1 MEAAESIY
9 RFDRAELNAASRELR
24 LDGEPAQLG
33 ARAFDVLLALV
44 THRQRMLTKN
54 ELLDLVWP
62 NLVVEENNLQVQV
75 SALRKLLGAKAIVTV
90 PGRGYRFA
98 AALDGAPAADARGP
112 APVKAF
118 APTAAAAM
126 HSEFGNL
133 PAGLPPLLGRDQ
145 DLAQLRELVRDH
157 RLVSLLGAG
166 GIGKTSLARALARD
180 QAHRF
185 RDGAWM
191 VELAHVSDPGA
202 VPAAVARAL
211 RIHLPGHADPAL
223 ELAQRLRGRELLLL
237 DNCEHLIEPV
247 AALVGHLGATVPEL
261 HILLT
266 SQEPLRLAAEQ
277 SMRLGTLAVPGDA
290 DTADAATHGA
300 VLLFAARVAA
310 LQPGFRLD
318 GSNLQAVVDIC
329 RALDGM
335 PLALELAAARVPLL
349 GVPGVRQHLGQRLRI
364 LNNGARD
371 APSRH
376 RTLRATL
383 DWSHALLSPLEQ
395 KVFRRLG
402 VFVGGFG
409 LELAQQVA
417 ADDSLDAW
425 TVLDLLGNLIDK
437 SMVVLEAGAT
447 PRYRL
452 LETAR
457 AYAFEALE
465 AAGEWE
471 RLRAWH
477 ARCMRSAIDR
487 PARAGRIGFESMD
500 AWVMACIPEIDN
512 LRSAIEWACGDAGHG
527 GDPALALELVNTAAV
542 LMYQAG
548 RYADGVRW
556 MRLAEPLVDDG
567 TPPFVVAEFCTGLV
581 MVGLH
586 GGVSAPERMK
596 LLERARRIFEQEV
609 ARKEATEVQE
619 ARGRLVIALCM
630 SAYVGAVTADFESA
644 EQHLARALELI
655 EQPQMQGF
663 RGLWLYNCG
672 MVRRYQGRTEDALA
686 AFSQSLP
693 LNRKGGDARTLFYVL
708 NNLAALHQE
717 IGHIDEAVDQFRAM
731 IEHLRRSPL
740 TDAQMMA
747 FALNWYAHA
756 LTVQGTLAEAQAQ
769 VMQSLP
775 HCRRSL
781 GLRHFAGMLALLAAR
796 QGRLRDA
803 MRLVGCDDAARARRG
818 EVRSQTDSRTL
829 DAVLALVGASHPP
842 VEVAAWRLE
851 GAGLDEDAAI
861 ALASAGLNVVP
872 A

>member
-1 MEAAESIY
+1 MQATESVY
-9 RFDRAELNAASRELR
+9 RFDHAELNPASRELR
-24 LDGEPAQLG
+24 VGGEPVQLG

-44 THRQRMLTKN
+44 THRERMLTKN

-98 AALDGAPAADARGP
+98 AALDDAPAADR
-112 APVKAF
+112 
-118 APTAAAAM
+118 TAARAAVAPPSVALP
-126 HSEFGNL
+126 SEFGNL
-133 PAGLPPLLGRDQ
+133 PVGLPPLLGRDQ
-145 DLAQLRELVRDH
+145 DLAQLRGLVREH

-166 GIGKTSLARALARD
+166 GIGKTSLALALARD
-180 QAHRF
+180 LAHRF

-202 VPAAVARAL
+202 VPGAVARAL
-211 RIHLPGHADPAL
+211 RIGLPGHADPAR
-223 ELAQRLRGRELLLL
+223 ELAERLRGRELLLL

-247 AALVGHLGATVPEL
+247 AALVGQLGAALPEL
-261 HILLT
+261 HILVT
-266 SQEPLRLAAEQ
+266 SQEPLRLAAEH
-277 SMRLGTLAVPGDA
+277 SMRLGTLAVPADA
-290 DTADAATHGA
+290 EVADAAAHGA
-300 VLLFAARVAA
+300 VALFAARVAA
-310 LQPGFRLD
+310 VQPGFRLD
-318 GSNLQAVVDIC
+318 ASNLEAVVAIC

-383 DWSHALLSPLEQ
+383 DWSHALLSPLERT
-395 KVFRRLG
+395 VFRRLG

-417 ADDSLDAW
+417 ADDGIDAW
-425 TVLDLLGNLIDK
+425 AVVDLLGNLIDK

-452 LETAR
+452 LESAR
-457 AYAFEALE
+457 AYAREQLE

-477 ARCMRSAIDR
+477 ARCMRAAIDR
-487 PARAGRIGFESMD
+487 PERAGCMGFETMD
-500 AWVMACIPEIDN
+500 QWVMTCIPEVDN
-512 LRSAIEWACGDAGHG
+512 LRSAIEWACGER

-548 RYADGVRW
+548 RYGEGVRW
-556 MRLAEPLVDDG
+556 MRMAEPLVDAR
-567 TPPFVVAEFCTGLV
+567 TAPFVVADFCGGLA
-581 MVGLH
+581 MIGLH
-586 GGVSAPERMK
+586 GGVNAQEREK
-596 LLERARRIFEQEV
+596 LLERSRAIFEQEQ
-609 ARKEATEVQE
+609 AH
-619 ARGRLVIALCM
+619 GRLVIALCM
-630 SAYVGAVTADFESA
+630 SAYVSAVTADFESA
-644 EQHLARALELI
+644 ERHLAQGRALI
-655 EQPQMQGF
+655 EAPAMHGF

-672 MVRRYQGRTEDALA
+672 MVRRYQGRTEEALA
-686 AFSQSLP
+686 AFAQALP
-693 LNRKGGDARTLFYVL
+693 LVRSGGDARTRFYVL

-717 IGHIDEAVDQFRAM
+717 IGHIDEAVDQFRAV

-740 TDAQMMA
+740 TDAQMLA
-747 FALNWYAHA
+747 FAHNWYAHA
-756 LTVQGTLAEAQAQ
+756 LTVQGSLAEAQAQ
-769 VMQSLP
+769 VMLSLP
-775 HCRRSL
+775 QCRRTL
-781 GLRHFAGMLALLAAR
+781 GIRHFSGMLALLAAR

-803 MRLVGCDDAARARRG
+803 ALLIGCDDAARARRG
-818 EVRSQTDSRTL
+818 EVRSRADTRMLEAT
-829 DAVLALVGASHPP
+829 LALVGAVHPP
-842 VEVAAWRLE
+842 SELAAWRLE

-861 ALASAGLNVVP
+861 GLASAGLSALP
-872 A
+872 G